1 MNVKPV
7 GTPFDRDKI
16 LKAYP
21 KNYKW
26 FAINLKKKQFLLST
40 QVESPRYKRQIHELG
55 LTFQYKRWTAHKGT
69 NIPTMIRWQD
79 FLFSCAR
86 NHSSSTRNSK
96 QDIKEGDEPRVSQ
109 HTAPP
114 WLFSYNEDVP
124 CRRTPWK
131 IFVSCKVQ
139 QMSEL
144 FQNVQNFWKK
154 QEKQTNLSFSISYFL
169 LLLFPLYFSNY

>member
-1 MNVKPV
+1 MTNCSQLIK
-7 GTPFDRDKI
+7 
-16 LKAYP
+16 
-21 KNYKW
+21 
-26 FAINLKKKQFLLST
+26 KKKQFLLST
-40 QVESPRYKRQIHELG
+40 QVESPHYKRQKHELG

-96 QDIKEGDEPRVSQ
+96 QDINEGDEPRVSQ

-131 IFVSCKVQ
+131 IFVSYKVP
-139 QMSEL
+139 QMSKL

-154 QEKQTNLSFSISYFL
+154 TNKNKPTLVLVLVISCYYYFL
-169 LLLFPLYFSNY
+169 YISPTIKVSAFFYLRVAHVSTLNVP